1 MKTMEVHG
9 DAEIHLKPMEEP
21 HAGTSGYSKEDF
33 DSEQCW
39 LRAARDFVLRALPG
53 PYGQEPAT
61 LEAVL
66 RCLRSAGGGTLP
78 LGYSFVSISDL
89 QHQQHIPCCS
99 HLSWSTNEFKEWSHQ
114 GQGAL
119 PMQNTLPRTYL
130 ILVGYLADGRQE
142 NKEKLVDGCLYVKDC
157 TGVIPCE
164 LLHFELEWLE
174 SLFVFPSW
182 SYIPQTDQSASGY
195 LEILADPV
203 PVNAPK
209 EVLYSVPVTSPT
221 SAELLL
227 TSRIPCKKR
236 SNLTVA
242 GELTR
247 LGPLLCVH
255 HKTFFFLFL
264 KCFASAVCVPVL
276 VQKPSQLLWHRVFQ
290 LGHRYTITGLSMSR
304 LKKSGQTMFVT
315 SVSSCLLPYCAEQVR
330 EQPLNSAWPGEST
343 QSSSLETAEQLS
355 CSLQLRAVEERP
367 RPTKESKIISYVG
380 FITKILNVQAGLF
393 LLDNQVCLCLAYQP
407 LLNSA
412 RGLRPGAC
420 VELIDVHLLQKPL
433 VSFPFTVLSAC
444 LSSTVVLRS
453 FSRLST
459 PYQPL
464 ASSGNLCL
472 QLLFRFNLG
481 MPLYLWLVSLLE
493 TFEERFSCFFGHH
506 RLLSS
511 MHQNPGAAEKFLVP
525 LLQAMV
531 PDREEARDIY
541 KEILSKIHQ
550 CPLQKYLTLDPPCQ
564 APSLSAVCRVAE
576 QKNWEGFSPSQLL
589 SPLEA
594 QHMGTQE
601 LNRRLAWSYCTFS
614 AESFQPRV
622 ILLGVLRVS
631 SRSSSLQLRDKS
643 STLPCVISHK
653 DGRPFA
659 QTALIGSLLQVEN
672 YQLVVERFLKTDF
685 PSWKH
690 LENLEHVREKKTSVY
705 VQFYFEDVQV
715 LHAAEGQIQK
725 SLRTG
730 SSSSLRKK
738 KDGSTSELETPEAK
752 MLKLEDPK
760 ADTGRDENCQGGQ
773 SSTRTMSCVSHL
785 FLVTQK
791 EGLMSRNYQLP
802 TEEPKEAKELQRCF
816 QATVLWLG
824 RPRLWSHPREIGTL
838 SELEE
843 TGCDG
848 KEDVIQQEALLLFM
862 GKSLRWFPF
871 LHMDGLY
878 RFIVPCCSDLEVF
891 DKLSFPPVPATF
903 LSRSSCPLCLPVQ
916 DSWHLQHETWISC
929 LPERQLA
936 AMSVLTG
943 MDQRTASIPEVLS
956 SSFTGSLVSFCGEIM
971 ERTLCASPK
980 NEKPPVILG
989 LPKQK
994 GTLLSRDHSVK
1005 LSVSAT
1011 PGSPVV
1017 MDIYI
1022 TATYLQHLWGLL
1034 PGAKLLF
1041 QNLERKISRF
1051 HNVYC
1056 TYITSSCVSI
1066 VSLPASH
1073 LLFPSS
1079 NAGEASS
1086 PSLVFLSSLRPQLQ
1100 NLAQARILCHLSC
1113 VLTVCLQWICSLCSC
1128 IFKEGR
1134 CTRHNPPCPSQTGVR
1149 QASARVLVEDGT
1161 GEAVVLCRNEH
1172 VAAVLGLSLL
1182 EWEAVQNCVQSRG
1195 SVCIQHGEAPGT
1207 VCLEELEDLVA
1218 CYLRSLC
1225 RSPLICRPILLD
1237 FSLDRK
1243 PSKILHPA
1251 PLQLRNFRCGEMEF
1265 VSQVG
1270 PRLSL
1275 LCLKVEEVGQDA
1287 LRYLN
1292 SQRMR
1297 KTSSSC

>member
-1 MKTMEVHG
+1 MAAPTA
-9 DAEIHLKPMEEP
+9 AE
-21 HAGTSGYSKEDF
+21 
-33 DSEQCW
+33 QRW
-39 LRAARDFVLRALPG
+39 LGAARDFFLRALPG
-53 PYGQEPAT
+53 PDGQEAAA

-78 LGYSFVSISDL
+78 LGYSFISISDL

-99 HLSWSTNEFKEWSHQ
+99 HLSWSTNEFKEWSRQ

-119 PMQNTLPRTYL
+119 PMQSTLPRTYL

-142 NKEKLVDGCLYVKDC
+142 NKEKLVDGCLYVKDK
-157 TGVIPCE
+157 TGIILCE
-164 LLHFELEWLE
+164 LLHFKLEWLE
-174 SLFVFPSW
+174 SLLVFPSW
-182 SYIPQTDQSASGY
+182 SYIPQRDQSAAGY
-195 LEILADPV
+195 LEILVDPV
-203 PVNAPK
+203 PVNGPK
-209 EVLYSVPVTSPT
+209 EVLHSIPVTSAV
-221 SAELLL
+221 SAEPLL
-227 TSRIPCKKR
+227 TSRIPYKKR
-236 SNLTVA
+236 SKLTVA

-247 LGPLLCVH
+247 LGPLLRIH

-276 VQKPSQLLWHRVFQ
+276 VQKPSQMLWHRVFQ
-290 LGHRYTITGLSMSR
+290 LGHRYTVTGLSMSSM
-304 LKKSGQTMFVT
+304 KKSGQTILVT
-315 SVSSCLLPYCAEQVR
+315 SASSCLLPYCAEQER
-330 EQPLNSAWPGEST
+330 EQPLNSAWRGEST
-343 QSSSLETAEQLS
+343 QSSCLETAEQLS
-355 CSLQLRAVEERP
+355 CSLQLGAEEEKSG
-367 RPTKESKIISYVG
+367 PTKESRIISYVG
-380 FITKILNVQAGLF
+380 FVTKVLNAQAGLF

-407 LLNSA
+407 LLSSA

-433 VSFPFTVLSAC
+433 ASFPFAVLGAC
-444 LSSTVVLRS
+444 LSSMVVLKS

-459 PYQPL
+459 PYQPVG
-464 ASSGNLCL
+464 SSRSLCL
-472 QLLFRFNLG
+472 QLLLRFNLG

-493 TFEERFSCFFGHH
+493 TFEERFSCFFGRS

-511 MHQNPGAAEKFLVP
+511 THQNPGAAAKFLVP

-531 PDREEARDIY
+531 PDRQEARDIY
-541 KEILSKIHQ
+541 NEILSKIHQ
-550 CPLQKYLTLDPPCQ
+550 CPLQK
-564 APSLSAVCRVAE
+564 APSLSEVRRVAE
-576 QKNWEGFSPSQLL
+576 QRSWEGFSPSQLL

-614 AESFQPRV
+614 AESFQPQL

-631 SRSSSLQLRDKS
+631 SRSSSLQLQDKS
-643 STLPCVISHK
+643 SKLPCVISHK
-653 DGRPFA
+653 DGSPFA
-659 QTALIGSLLQVEN
+659 QTALIGSLLLVEN

-685 PSWKH
+685 PSWEH

-705 VQFYFEDVQV
+705 VQFYLEDVRV
-715 LHAAEGQIQK
+715 LHAAEGRIQK
-725 SLRTG
+725 SLRSG
-730 SSSSLRKK
+730 NCSSLRKS
-738 KDGSTSELETPEAK
+738 KDGSTASELETPEAK
-752 MLKLEDPK
+752 MLKSEDPR
-760 ADTGRDENCQGGQ
+760 ADDGRDENCQGGQ
-773 SSTRTMSCVSHL
+773 SSSTSCVSQL
-785 FLVTQK
+785 FLVIQK
-791 EGLMSRNYQLP
+791 ESLMLRNYQLP
-802 TEEPKEAKELQRCF
+802 AEEAKEAQELQRSF

-824 RPRLWSHPREIGTL
+824 RPRLWSHPREIGDL

-848 KEDVIQQEALLLFM
+848 KEGVMQKEALLLFV
-862 GKSLRWFPF
+862 GRSLRWFPF
-871 LHMDGLY
+871 LHVEGLY
-878 RFIVPCCSDLEVF
+878 RCIVPGCSDLEVF
-891 DKLSFPPVPATF
+891 DKLYFPPVP
-903 LSRSSCPLCLPVQ
+903 SCLLCLPVQ
-916 DSWHLQHETWISC
+916 DSWHLEHETWISC
-929 LPERQLA
+929 LPEHQLT
-936 AMSVLTG
+936 AMSMQTG
-943 MDQRTASIPEVLS
+943 VEQRAASIPEVLS
-956 SSFTGSLVSFCGEIM
+956 SSFTGSLVSFCGEIV

-980 NEKPPVILG
+980 NEKPPVMTG
-989 LPKQK
+989 VPKKK
-994 GTLLSRDHSVK
+994 GTPQHFTLLSTDHSVK
-1005 LSVSAT
+1005 LSISAASS
-1011 PGSPVV
+1011 SPVV
-1017 MDIYI
+1017 LDVYI
-1022 TATYLQHLWGLL
+1022 TATYLQHLRGLL
-1034 PGAKLLF
+1034 PGAKILF
-1041 QNLERKISRF
+1041 HNLERKISRF

-1056 TYITSSCVSI
+1056 TYIASSCVSI

-1073 LLFPSS
+1073 LPFPSGP
-1079 NAGEASS
+1079 AGEASS
-1086 PSLVFLSSLRPQLQ
+1086 PSLVFLCNLRPQLS
-1100 NLAQARILCHLSC
+1100 QARILCHLSC

-1207 VCLEELEDLVA
+1207 GCLEESEDLVV

-1243 PSKILHPA
+1243 PSKILQPA
-1251 PLQLRNFRCGEMEF
+1251 PPQLRNFRCGEVEF
-1265 VSQVG
+1265 VSRVG
-1270 PRLSL
+1270 PRPSL

-1292 SQRMR
+1292 SQRR
-1297 KTSSSC
+1297 SRTSSSC

>member
-1 MKTMEVHG
+1 MAAPG
-9 DAEIHLKPMEEP
+9 AAE
-21 HAGTSGYSKEDF
+21 
-33 DSEQCW
+33 QRW
-39 LRAARDFVLRALPG
+39 LRAARDFVRRALPG
-53 PYGQEPAT
+53 PDGQEPAA
-61 LEAVL
+61 LEEVL

-89 QHQQHIPCCS
+89 QQQQHIPCCS
-99 HLSWSTNEFKEWSHQ
+99 HLSWSTHEFKEWSHQ

-142 NKEKLVDGCLYVKDC
+142 NKDKLVDGCLYVKDN
-157 TGVIPCE
+157 TGIIPCE
-164 LLHFELEWLE
+164 LLHFKLEWLE
-174 SLFVFPSW
+174 SLLIFPSW
-182 SYIPQTDQSASGY
+182 SYIPQRDQSAAGY
-195 LEILADPV
+195 LEILVDPV

-209 EVLYSVPVTSPT
+209 EVLPSIPVISPV
-221 SAELLL
+221 SAEPLLI
-227 TSRIPCKKR
+227 SRIPCKKR
-236 SNLTVA
+236 SKLTVA

-276 VQKPSQLLWHRVFQ
+276 VQKPSQMLWHRVFQ
-290 LGHRYTITGLSMSR
+290 LGHRYTITGLSMSS
-304 LKKSGQTMFVT
+304 LKKSGHSMYVT
-315 SVSSCLLPYCAEQVR
+315 GVSSCVLPYCAEQVR
-330 EQPLNSAWPGEST
+330 EQPLKSAWQGEST
-343 QSSSLETAEQLS
+343 QSSSFETAEQLS
-355 CSLQLRAVEERP
+355 CSLQLGAEEERP
-367 RPTKESKIISYVG
+367 SAAKESKIISYVG
-380 FITKILNVQAGLF
+380 FVTKILSVQAGLF
-393 LLDNQVCLCLAYQP
+393 LLDDQVCLCLAYQP

-420 VELIDVHLLQKPL
+420 VELINVHLLQKPL
-433 VSFPFTVLSAC
+433 VSFPFTVLGAC
-444 LSSTVVLRS
+444 LSSMVVLKS

-459 PYQPL
+459 PYQPV
-464 ASSGNLCL
+464 ASPRNLCL

-481 MPLYLWLVSLLE
+481 MPLYLWLVNLLE
-493 TFEERFSCFFGHH
+493 TFEERFSCFFGRS

-511 MHQNPGAAEKFLVP
+511 AHRNPGAAEKFLVP

-531 PDREEARDIY
+531 PDTEARDIY
-541 KEILSKIHQ
+541 NEILSKIHQ
-550 CPLQKYLTLDPPCQ
+550 CPLQKHLTLNPPCQ
-564 APSLSAVCRVAE
+564 APSLSVVCHVAE
-576 QKNWEGFSPSQLL
+576 QKSWEGFSPSQLL

-601 LNRRLAWSYCTFS
+601 LNRRLAWSYCTLS
-614 AESFQPRV
+614 AESFQPQL

-631 SRSSSLQLRDKS
+631 SRSSSLQLQDKS
-643 STLPCVISHK
+643 SKLPCVISHK
-653 DGRPFA
+653 DGSPFA

-685 PSWKH
+685 PSWEH
-690 LENLEHVREKKTSVY
+690 LKNLEHVRKKKTSVY

-725 SLRTG
+725 DLRSG
-730 SSSSLRKK
+730 NSSPMRKS
-738 KDGSTSELETPEAK
+738 KDGSTTSELETPETK
-752 MLKLEDPK
+752 MLKPEDPE
-760 ADTGRDENCQGGQ
+760 ADAGRDENCQEGQ
-773 SSTRTMSCVSHL
+773 SSSRTTSCVSRL

-791 EGLMSRNYQLP
+791 ESLMSRNYQLP
-802 TEEPKEAKELQRCF
+802 AEEAKEAQEQQRSF
-816 QATVLWLG
+816 QATVQWLG
-824 RPRLWSHPREIGTL
+824 RPRLWSHPRETGNL

-848 KEDVIQQEALLLFM
+848 KEGVTQQEGLLLFM
-862 GKSLRWFPF
+862 GRSLRWFPF
-871 LHMDGLY
+871 LHVDGLY

-891 DKLSFPPVPATF
+891 DKLYFPPVPATF
-903 LSRSSCPLCLPVQ
+903 LSRPSCPLCLPVQ

-929 LPERQLA
+929 LPERQLTA
-936 AMSVLTG
+936 LSVLTG
-943 MDQRTASIPEVLS
+943 VEQRTASIPEVLS
-956 SSFTGSLVSFCGEIM
+956 SSFTGSLVSFCGEIV

-980 NEKPPVILG
+980 NENPPVIAG
-989 LPKQK
+989 LRKK
-994 GTLLSRDHSVK
+994 RGTLLSRDHNVK
-1005 LSVSAT
+1005 LSVSAAS
-1011 PGSPVV
+1011 GSPVV
-1017 MDIYI
+1017 VDVYI

-1034 PGAKLLF
+1034 PGAKILF

-1056 TYITSSCVSI
+1056 TYIASSCVSI
-1066 VSLPASH
+1066 ISLPASH
-1073 LLFPSS
+1073 LPFPSTP
-1079 NAGEASS
+1079 AGEASS
-1086 PSLVFLSSLRPQLQ
+1086 PSLVFLSNLRPELQ
-1100 NLAQARILCHLSC
+1100 NLTQARILCHLSC

-1195 SVCIQHGEAPGT
+1195 TLCIQHGEAPGT
-1207 VCLEELEDLVA
+1207 GGLEESEDLVA

-1243 PSKILHPA
+1243 PSKILQSA
-1251 PLQLRNFRCGEMEF
+1251 PPQLRNFRCGEMDF

-1270 PRLSL
+1270 PPPSL

-1292 SQRMR
+1292 SQRMGR
-1297 KTSSSC
+1297 TSSSC

>member
-1 MKTMEVHG
+1 MAAPG
-9 DAEIHLKPMEEP
+9 AAE
-21 HAGTSGYSKEDF
+21 
-33 DSEQCW
+33 QRW
-39 LRAARDFVLRALPG
+39 LRAARDFVRRALPG
-53 PYGQEPAT
+53 PDGQEAAA

-78 LGYSFVSISDL
+78 LGYSFISISDL
-89 QHQQHIPCCS
+89 QHQQHRPCCS

-119 PMQNTLPRTYL
+119 HMQQTLPRTYL
-130 ILVGYLADGRQE
+130 ILVGYLADGRQD
-142 NKEKLVDGCLYVKDC
+142 NKEKLVDGCLYVKDN
-157 TGVIPCE
+157 TGKIPCE
-164 LLHFELEWLE
+164 LLHFELDWLDT
-174 SLFVFPSW
+174 LFVFPSW
-182 SYIPQTDQSASGY
+182 SYIPQTDQSAAGY

-209 EVLYSVPVTSPT
+209 ELLHSIPVTSPVP
-221 SAELLL
+221 AEPLL

-236 SNLTVA
+236 SKLTVA

-247 LGPLLCVH
+247 LGPLLYVH

-276 VQKPSQLLWHRVFQ
+276 VQKPSQLLWHHVFQ
-290 LGHRYTITGLSMSR
+290 LGHRYTITGLSMSS
-304 LKKSGQTMFVT
+304 LKKSGQMMFVT
-315 SVSSCLLPYCAEQVR
+315 SASSCLLPYCAEQVR
-330 EQPLNSAWPGEST
+330 EQPPNSASQGEFT
-343 QSSSLETAEQLS
+343 QSYSLETAEQLS
-355 CSLQLRAVEERP
+355 CSLQLGAEEERP

-380 FITKILNVQAGLF
+380 FVTKVLNVQAGLF

-433 VSFPFTVLSAC
+433 ASFPFTVLSVC
-444 LSSTVVLRS
+444 LNSMVVLKS

-481 MPLYLWLVSLLE
+481 VPLYLWLVSLLE
-493 TFEERFSCFFGHH
+493 TFEERFSCFFGRR

-541 KEILSKIHQ
+541 SEILSKIHQ
-550 CPLQKYLTLDPPCQ
+550 CPLQKYLTLSPPCQ

-576 QKNWEGFSPSQLL
+576 QKSWEGFSPSQLL
-589 SPLEA
+589 SPLKA

-601 LNRRLAWSYCTFS
+601 LNRRLAWSYCTLS
-614 AESFQPRV
+614 AESFQPQL

-631 SRSSSLQLRDKS
+631 SRSSSLQLQDKS
-643 STLPCVISHK
+643 STLRCVISRK
-653 DGRPFA
+653 DGSPFA

-685 PSWKH
+685 PSWEH

-705 VQFYFEDVQV
+705 VQFYLEDVQV
-715 LHAAEGQIQK
+715 LYAAEEQIQK
-725 SLRTG
+725 CLRSG
-730 SSSSLRKK
+730 NSSSLRNK
-738 KDGSTSELETPEAK
+738 KDGSTTSELETPEAK

-760 ADTGRDENCQGGQ
+760 ADSGRDESCQGGP
-773 SSTRTMSCVSHL
+773 SSPRRASCVSHL

-802 TEEPKEAKELQRCF
+802 TEGDKEAHELQRSF

-824 RPRLWSHPREIGTL
+824 RPQLWSHSRETGNL
-838 SELEE
+838 LELEE

-848 KEDVIQQEALLLFM
+848 KDGVTQQEALLLFM

-871 LHMDGLY
+871 LHVDGLY
-878 RFIVPCCSDLEVF
+878 RLTVPCCSDLEVF
-891 DKLSFPPVPATF
+891 YKLCSPPVPATF
-903 LSRSSCPLCLPVQ
+903 LSRPSCPLCLLVQ

-929 LPERQLA
+929 LPEHQAGQKSWSAL
-936 AMSVLTG
+936 
-943 MDQRTASIPEVLS
+943 
-956 SSFTGSLVSFCGEIM
+956 SFTGSLVSFCGEIV

-980 NEKPPVILG
+980 NEKPPG
-989 LPKQK
+989 HPKQT
-994 GTLLSRDHSVK
+994 GTLPSWDHSVK
-1005 LSVSAT
+1005 LSISAA

-1022 TATYLQHLWGLL
+1022 TATYLQHLRGLL
-1034 PGAKLLF
+1034 PGAKILF

-1056 TYITSSCVSI
+1056 TYIASSCVSI
-1066 VSLPASH
+1066 LSLPASH
-1073 LLFPSS
+1073 LPFPFSS
-1079 NAGEASS
+1079 AGEASS

-1100 NLAQARILCHLSC
+1100 NVAQARILCHLSC
-1113 VLTVCLQWICSLCSC
+1113 VLTVCLQWVCSLCSC

-1195 SVCIQHGEAPGT
+1195 SMCIQHGEAPGT
-1207 VCLEELEDLVA
+1207 GVKEPEDLVA

-1243 PSKILHPA
+1243 PSKVLQPA
-1251 PLQLRNFRCGEMEF
+1251 PLQLRNFRCGEVEF
-1265 VSQVG
+1265 VSRVG

-1292 SQRMR
+1292 SQRMSR
-1297 KTSSSC
+1297 TSSSC

>member
-1 MKTMEVHG
+1 MAAPG
-9 DAEIHLKPMEEP
+9 AAE
-21 HAGTSGYSKEDF
+21 
-33 DSEQCW
+33 QRW
-39 LRAARDFVLRALPG
+39 LRAARDFVRRALSG
-53 PYGQEPAT
+53 PTGREPAA

-66 RCLRSAGGGTLP
+66 RCLRNAGGGTLP
-78 LGYSFVSISDL
+78 LAYSFISISDL

-99 HLSWSTNEFKEWSHQ
+99 HLNWSTNEFKEWSHQ

-119 PMQNTLPRTYL
+119 PMQSTLPRTYL
-130 ILVGYLADGRQE
+130 ILVGYLTDGRQE
-142 NKEKLVDGCLYVKDC
+142 NKEKLVDGCLYVKDS
-157 TGVIPCE
+157 TGIIPCE

-182 SYIPQTDQSASGY
+182 SYIPQTDQSAAGY
-195 LEILADPV
+195 LEILVDPV
-203 PVNAPK
+203 PVDAPK
-209 EVLYSVPVTSPT
+209 EVLYSIPVTSPV
-221 SAELLL
+221 SAEPLL

-236 SNLTVA
+236 SKLTVA

-264 KCFASAVCVPVL
+264 KCFASAICVPVL
-276 VQKPSQLLWHRVFQ
+276 VQKPSQLVWHHVLQ
-290 LGHRYTITGLSMSR
+290 LGHRYTVTGLSMSS
-304 LKKSGQTMFVT
+304 LKKSGQTTFVT

-330 EQPLNSAWPGEST
+330 EQPLNSAWQGEST

-355 CSLQLRAVEERP
+355 CSLQLGAEEERP

-407 LLNSA
+407 MLNIV

-433 VSFPFTVLSAC
+433 VSFPFTVLGAC
-444 LSSTVVLRS
+444 LSTTVVLRS

-464 ASSGNLCL
+464 ISSGNLCL
-472 QLLFRFNLG
+472 QLLFHFNLG
-481 MPLYLWLVSLLE
+481 MPLYLWLVSLME
-493 TFEERFSCFFGHH
+493 TFEERFSCFFGRR

-511 MHQNPGAAEKFLVP
+511 MHENPGAAEKFLVP

-550 CPLQKYLTLDPPCQ
+550 CPLQKYLILNPPCQ

-576 QKNWEGFSPSQLL
+576 QKSWEGFSPSQLL

-594 QHMGTQE
+594 QHLGTQE
-601 LNRRLAWSYCTFS
+601 LNRRLVWSYCTLS
-614 AESFQPRV
+614 AESLQPRV

-631 SRSSSLQLRDKS
+631 SRSSSLQLQDKS
-643 STLPCVISHK
+643 GTLPCVISRK
-653 DGRPFA
+653 DGSPFA

-685 PSWKH
+685 PSWEH
-690 LENLEHVREKKTSVY
+690 LENVKHVREKKASVY

-725 SLRTG
+725 GLRSG
-730 SSSSLRKK
+730 NSSSLRKK
-738 KDGSTSELETPEAK
+738 KDSSTTSELETPAAK

-760 ADTGRDENCQGGQ
+760 ADTGRDGNCQGDQ
-773 SSTRTMSCVSHL
+773 SSTRTMGCVSHL

-791 EGLMSRNYQLP
+791 EGLMLRNYQLP
-802 TEEPKEAKELQRCF
+802 TEEAKETKELQCSF

-824 RPRLWSHPREIGTL
+824 RPRLWSHPGEIGNL
-838 SELEE
+838 LELEE

-848 KEDVIQQEALLLFM
+848 KEGVMQQEALLLFM

-871 LHMDGLY
+871 LHVDGLY
-878 RFIVPCCSDLEVF
+878 RFVVPCCSDLEVF
-891 DKLSFPPVPATF
+891 DKLCFPPVPATF
-903 LSRSSCPLCLPVQ
+903 LSRPSSPLCLLVQ
-916 DSWHLQHETWISC
+916 DSWHLEHETWISC
-929 LPERQLA
+929 LPERQLT
-936 AMSVLTG
+936 AMSMLTG
-943 MDQRTASIPEVLS
+943 TEQRTASIPEVLS

-980 NEKPPVILG
+980 NEKPPLARG

-1005 LSVSAT
+1005 LSVSPA

-1034 PGAKLLF
+1034 PGAKFLF

-1056 TYITSSCVSI
+1056 TYIASSCVSI
-1066 VSLPASH
+1066 ISLPSSH
-1073 LLFPSS
+1073 LPFPSS
-1079 NAGEASS
+1079 LAGEASS
-1086 PSLVFLSSLRPQLQ
+1086 PPLVFLSSLRPQLQ

-1161 GEAVVLCRNEH
+1161 GEAVVLCKNEH

-1182 EWEAVQNCVQSRG
+1182 EWEAVQNCVRSRG

-1207 VCLEELEDLVA
+1207 GCLEELKDLVA

-1243 PSKILHPA
+1243 PSKILQPA

-1270 PRLSL
+1270 PRPSL

-1287 LRYLN
+1287 LHYLN
-1292 SQRMR
+1292 SQRMSR
-1297 KTSSSC
+1297 TSSSC